1 MIGIDR
7 EAVLTHHRMVANEF
21 DLTFQL
27 VVAWGAKP
35 LPVGPIKE
43 EIEVTFMS
51 DHMVYDGGW

>member
-1 MIGIDR
+1 
-7 EAVLTHHRMVANEF
+7 MVSIEF

-51 DHMVYDGGW
+51 DHMVYDGGG